1 MQHVHG
7 TDCQS
12 FAANKLVDVYK
23 VKYERVEI
31 SGEKTLCRTLYKFC
45 MTSNFPQK
53 LEIDFII
60 RSESKVFVPN
70 GTEEILVTEFRRDTS
85 LAIANFI

>member
-1 MQHVHG
+1 MS
-7 TDCQS
+7 T
-12 FAANKLVDVYK
+12 KLNMK
-23 VKYERVEI
+23 GSKFQ
-31 SGEKTLCRTLYKFC
+31 GKKTLCRTLYKFC

-53 LEIDFII
+53 LVIDFII

-70 GTEEILVTEFRRDTS
+70 GTEEILVTEFRRDAS